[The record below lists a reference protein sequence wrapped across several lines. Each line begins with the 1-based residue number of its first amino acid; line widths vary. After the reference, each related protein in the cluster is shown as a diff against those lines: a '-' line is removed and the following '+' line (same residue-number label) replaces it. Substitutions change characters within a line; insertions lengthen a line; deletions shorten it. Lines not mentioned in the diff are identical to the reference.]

1 MPAIV
6 PTLSSDKWVR
16 DPKKKLT
23 NLFFYARTANHSQSV
38 DQPNGVCSIT
48 AICAEYAM
56 NMSGLED
63 NLRDR
68 LGSYL
73 DPYFDEVNIS
83 VTNSTADKGAS
94 KQTIDLDIV
103 VKQDG
108 MSVSLGTV
116 LAGDLD
122 DQARF
127 TLNKITDR
135 Y

>member
-16 DPKKKLT
+16 DPKKKLA

-38 DQPNGVCSIT
+38 DQPDGVCSIT
-48 AICAEYAM
+48 AICAEFAM
-56 NMSGLED
+56 DMVGLED

-68 LGSYL
+68 LTGYL
-73 DPYFDEVNIS
+73 YPYFDEVSVS
-83 VTNSTADKGAS
+83 VTNSTRDQGSS
-94 KQTIDLDIV
+94 KQTIDLDVV

-108 MSVSLGTV
+108 LSVSLGTV

-127 TLNKITDR
+127 TLNNITDR